1 MIFKISDFSILAI
14 FDKSRKG
21 LSLPLLMS
29 YMTSFNKKLEED
41 FSILIEDVYGSKE
54 GLAKILDLGIE
65 MLFYL
70 EEDTFEKREVQ
81 QVVSALRGIA
91 QVLRQ

>member
-1 MIFKISDFSILAI
+1 
-14 FDKSRKG
+14 
-21 LSLPLLMS
+21 
-29 YMTSFNKKLEED
+29 MTSFNKKLEED
-41 FSILIEDVYGSKE
+41 FSILIQDVYGSKE
-54 GLAKILDLGIE
+54 ALAQILDLAIE

-91 QVLRQ
+91 QELRE

>member
-1 MIFKISDFSILAI
+1 MPHKAQEEYVNDF
-14 FDKSRKG
+14 
-21 LSLPLLMS
+21 
-29 YMTSFNKKLEED
+29 
-41 FSILIEDVYGSKE
+41 IEDRYGSQE

-91 QVLRQ
+91 QLLRQ